1 MRGHPRVTKDS
12 LVRPSRAPSRRTR
25 AVVGAWSIAGLV
37 DQMLDTYVEWR
48 EHAALV
54 ADAYVCWCDASAS
67 EGTSRFAA
75 YLVAL
80 DQEQAAACKHQ
91 EAVSRLHAR
100 L

>member
-1 MRGHPRVTKDS
+1 MTDDS
-12 LVRPSRAPSRRTR
+12 LVRPSRSRSRRTS
-25 AVVGAWSIAGLV
+25 AVAGAWSIASLA

-75 YLVAL
+75 YLAAL

-91 EAVSRLHAR
+91 EAVSRLQAR

>member
-1 MRGHPRVTKDS
+1 MQGHPRVTEDS
-12 LVRPSRAPSRRTR
+12 LVRPSRARSRRTR

-80 DQEQAAACKHQ
+80 DQEQAAACEHR
-91 EAVSRLHAR
+91 EAVSRLQAR

>member
-1 MRGHPRVTKDS
+1 MQGHPRVTEDS
-12 LVRPSRAPSRRTR
+12 LVRPSRARSRRTR

-54 ADAYVCWCDASAS
+54 ADAYVCWCDASAD
-67 EGTSRFAA
+67 ERTVRFAA
-75 YLVAL
+75 YLAAL

-91 EAVSRLHAR
+91 GAVSRLHAR

>member
-1 MRGHPRVTKDS
+1 MQGHPRVTEDS
-12 LVRPSRAPSRRTR
+12 LVRPSRARSRRTR
-25 AVVGAWSIAGLV
+25 AVVGAWSIALV
-37 DQMLDTYVEWR
+37 DQMLDTYVDWR

-54 ADAYVCWCDASAS
+54 ADAYVCWCDASAG

-75 YLVAL
+75 YLAAL